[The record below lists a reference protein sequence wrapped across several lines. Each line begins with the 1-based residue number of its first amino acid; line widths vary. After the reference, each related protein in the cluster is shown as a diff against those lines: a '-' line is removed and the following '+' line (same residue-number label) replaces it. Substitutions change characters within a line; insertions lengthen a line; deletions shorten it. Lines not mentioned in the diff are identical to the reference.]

1 MKALDMAAQPLLAE
15 PSLVDAIC
23 LVQASDLLKSKISH
37 WCCSIRA
44 VAAALGLP
52 PESLPARWQALA
64 HRVKELHHARVGM
77 AEKTLKNH
85 IANLKAALRHL
96 SGDKTI
102 PARGTPLAPEWA
114 ELRKLVGHEMTR
126 YHLTGL
132 MRFASGQGVP
142 PDAVDDA
149 FVVRYMSYRGGVLA
163 QDASPRVQRSV
174 VRAWNACI
182 DDHAVWPRTK
192 LTPAPLGGASLLS
205 WDAFREA
212 LRTEIDQYLK
222 SLQTVRRKP
231 DGTRRRLSKAST
243 VETRFAE
250 LQAFA
255 RRAVALGAPIESLTS
270 LRALLDPDLVEKVFD
285 DYWQGERPKT
295 YVIDL
300 ASRLLS
306 VARDSGALNAAE
318 LTRLDDL
325 RAALEEHREVGLTPK
340 NKRVVHAVLSGKVWH
355 EVVGLPERLLN
366 EARKMLA
373 HAPQR
378 ASLSAQIAI
387 GIAVLTFAPVR
398 ISNLAGIRIGTHLT
412 KPVGLAGNY
421 LLSIPSY
428 EVKNK
433 VDLEFPFDAA
443 LTKLIDIYIQE
454 FRPHLADSTANDRL
468 FPGVRKTM
476 RAVNSFGVRIARTME
491 ENVGVRITCQQFRH
505 AAAAILLRNDRGN
518 YELVRRVLG
527 HKSIKT
533 TQDFYIGLETLEA
546 NRLYGEILRRE
557 VERQLHM
564 TD

>member
-1 MKALDMAAQPLLAE
+1 MSAQPSLAE
-15 PSLVDAIC
+15 PSLADAIR
-23 LVQASDLLKSKISH
+23 LLQASDVPKSKISH

-52 PESLPARWQALA
+52 PESLVARGQALA
-64 HRVKELHHARVGM
+64 HRMNQLHHARAGM

-85 IANLKAALRHL
+85 ISNLKAALRHL

-114 ELRKLVGHEMTR
+114 ELRKLVGHEMSR

-132 MRFASGQGVP
+132 MRFATGQGLP

-149 FVVRYMSYRGGVLA
+149 FVTRYMSYRGGVLM
-163 QDASPRVQRSV
+163 QDASPRIQRSV
-174 VRAWNACI
+174 VRAWNACV
-182 DDHAVWPRTK
+182 DDHAIWPRTK
-192 LTPAPLGGASLLS
+192 LAPAPLGGTPPLS
-205 WDAFREA
+205 WDEFPQK
-212 LRTEIDQYLK
+212 LRAEIDQYLK
-222 SLQTVRRKP
+222 SLQTIRRKP
-231 DGTRRRLSKAST
+231 DGTRRRLSKLST

-255 RRAVALGAPIESLTS
+255 RRAVALGVPIDSLTS
-270 LRALLDPDLVEKVFD
+270 FRALLDPDLVEKVVD
-285 DYWQGERPKT
+285 DYWQDERPKT

-300 ASRLLS
+300 GWRLLS
-306 VARDSGALNAAE
+306 VARDSGALNALE
-318 LTRLDDL
+318 LARLDDL
-325 RAALEEHREVGLTPK
+325 RAALEEHRETGLTPK
-340 NKRVVHAVLSGKVWH
+340 NKRVVHAILSGKVWDK
-355 EVVGLPERLLN
+355 VVELPERLLG
-366 EARKMLA
+366 EARKTLP

-398 ISNLAGIRIGTHLT
+398 ISNLAGIRIDTHLT
-412 KPVGLAGNY
+412 EPAGLDGNY
-421 LLSIPSY
+421 LLSIPAH

-433 VDLEFPFDAA
+433 VDLEFPFDAK
-443 LTKLIDIYIQE
+443 LTKLIDIYIRE
-454 FRPHLADSTANDRL
+454 FRPHLADSTASKQL

-476 RAVNSFGVRIARTME
+476 RAINSFGVRIARTME
-491 ENVGVRITCQQFRH
+491 EHIGIRITCHQFRH
-505 AAAAILLRNDRGN
+505 ATAAILLRNDPGN

-546 NRLYGEILRRE
+546 NRYYGKILRGEIDRRSRAAE
-557 VERQLHM
+557 FPGC
-564 TD
+564 